1 MTVEQMNRMMREE
14 WRELGFYYD
23 FDEAGSRRRL
33 VGFRRGLFKFRDILN
48 GYADDP
54 RSEHISEHE
63 HYGPYSYLKLM
74 TWTEPGVTGDAICGS
89 LPDFRRLAA
98 IVGDK
103 LHASSAGSTFTIG
116 DEYAGGSKAVLEFE
130 VREGGFDPASADP
143 LLPSDDS

>member
-1 MTVEQMNRMMREE
+1 MTAEQMNRLMREG

-23 FDEAGSRRRL
+23 FDEAKSRWRL
-33 VGFRRGLFKFRDILN
+33 VGSRSGLLKFRDILS

-54 RSEHISEHE
+54 RNEQISEHE

-74 TWTEPGVTGDAICGS
+74 TWAEAEITDNAICGT

-98 IVGDK
+98 MVGDK
-103 LHASSAGSTFTIG
+103 LNASSAGGTFTIG

-130 VREGGFDPASADP
+130 VREEGFDPASADP